1 MATGLSNRRSEGKA
15 SERDGR
21 PSRSHPTCRRPV
33 GSARPPTAAPRAL
46 PATRR
51 CGAEKDEAVAHAG
64 RRRARRRMP
73 PSERFSGRAALA
85 RFTSRYLSR
94 DSVHLSLALGPHL
107 TPGCFFFFLL
117 SSGDAYTPGARHR
130 CQGRRRRDGEC
141 CPPRAAPAGQTGR
154 KNTPPPCWLL
164 LQPAAPDPCVH
175 PASFPRRHSGRQV
188 VRWLVMGCRMAR
200 DRALASKW
208 RWPRG
213 VDG

>member
-33 GSARPPTAAPRAL
+33 GSARPPTAAPRVL

-64 RRRARRRMP
+64 RRRLRRARRRMP

-107 TPGCFFFFLL
+107 TPGCFFSLL

-130 CQGRRRRDGEC
+130 CQGRRRRDGRTASASASGGAC
-141 CPPRAAPAGQTGR
+141 WSNGAKKHAPAVLATAAVCSARPVRPPGIVPSSPQRQTGSS
-154 KNTPPPCWLL
+154 L
-164 LQPAAPDPCVH
+164 V
-175 PASFPRRHSGRQV
+175 G
-188 VRWLVMGCRMAR
+188 LVMGCRMAR

-208 RWPRG
+208 R
-213 VDG
+213 